1 MADHEGSEYARQLG
15 AEIRGQRVAR
25 AMSLR
30 ALAKELGF
38 SGHGTLLDYEHGRRI
53 PPDDVVA
60 RCERVF
66 QISDGALRNLRE
78 KALSERADREAD
90 LLLNRSA
97 QASATTPEPATE
109 KRTAPVRWTRRRR
122 QMAAIVAVV
131 LIAGVGLGV
140 WRLTASPAPQAAPQ
154 AALPAGGMTS
164 GPACS
169 TGSALPLDT
178 SGDWRPLA
186 GGATD
191 PDCGQPLIHVATDSG
206 DGANWIFHPGAGKS
220 CQFRIFIPQSTAV
233 TATNVTYQAWDTQPG
248 EHHDIDRIGDNVHAD
263 QRASRGGIITETF
276 GPTKNGTIDLQLYD
290 DFSEHATEVA
300 DTVTAI
306 CR

>member
-1 MADHEGSEYARQLG
+1 MADQGGNEYARQLG
-15 AEIRGQRVAR
+15 AEMRSQRVAR

-38 SGHGTLLDYEHGRRI
+38 SGHGTLVDYEHGRRI

-60 RCERVF
+60 RCERIF

-78 KALSERADREAD
+78 KALAERAHREAD
-90 LLLNRSA
+90 LLLNRPGQSSVPA
-97 QASATTPEPATE
+97 PEPATE
-109 KRTAPVRWTRRRR
+109 EPTAPVRWTRRR
-122 QMAAIVAVV
+122 QVAVIIAV
-131 LIAGVGLGV
+131 TLITALGLGT
-140 WRLTASPAPQAAPQ
+140 WRLTASQAPQ

-164 GPACS
+164 GPSCS
-169 TGSALPLDT
+169 TGNALPLDT
-178 SGDWRPLA
+178 SGDWRTLDNGPTVP
-186 GGATD
+186 G
-191 PDCGQPLIHVATDSG
+191 CGQPLIHVATDSAA
-206 DGANWIFHPGAGKS
+206 GANWIFHPGVGKS
-220 CQFRIFIPQSTAV
+220 CSFRVFIPQSTVV
-233 TATNVTYQAWDTQPG
+233 TATNVTYQAWDSQPG

-263 QRASRGGIITETF
+263 QRDNRGGTITVTF